1 VRISLSLGGISS
13 LILGWGASLSH
24 DPVVGE
30 FLVLE
35 CVVVVSSNLKF
46 WCKQEQVVVRSS
58 GSKGST
64 KWCLVESKIE
74 ASEVSNVSGK

>member
-1 VRISLSLGGISS
+1 MRISLSLGGISS

-46 WCKQEQVVVRSS
+46 WCKQEQVVVIGQAAVRVVRN
-58 GSKGST
+58 GAWLNQKL
-64 KWCLVESKIE
+64 KHQKLVT
-74 ASEVSNVSGK
+74 